1 MAVVASGTELQMTP
15 PSDLQLYDRIGPGY
29 AQRRRA
35 DPRLAQSIGAALGDA
50 RTVLNVGAGAGSYE
64 PVDRWTIAAEPSRTM
79 IHQRPPGSGPVVQAR
94 AEALPFA
101 SRSFDAALAVL
112 AVHHWSDWRLGVS
125 EMLRVSRDRV
135 VLLTWDPD
143 GPGFWLVA
151 DYFPEVLAAD
161 RARFPRMGELEEAM
175 GDLEVIPVPIPHDC
189 TDGFMGAFWRRPSA
203 YLDPDVRGAMSSLAT
218 GASPAALARLADDL
232 ATGTWHQRYASYLD
246 ATELDLGYRL
256 VIGKA
261 LPLGARAG
269 EG

>member
-1 MAVVASGTELQMTP
+1 MTP
-15 PSDLQLYDRIGPGY
+15 PSDLRLYERIGSGY

-35 DPRLAQSIGAALGDA
+35 DPRLAQSIAAALGDA

-64 PVDRWTIAAEPSRTM
+64 PVDRSTMAVEPARIM
-79 IHQRPPGSGPVVQAR
+79 IGQRPLGSGPVVRAR

-101 SRSFDAALAVL
+101 ARSFDAALAVL
-112 AVHHWSDWRLGVS
+112 AVHHWSDWRRGVS

-151 DYFPEVLAAD
+151 DYFPDVLAAD
-161 RARFPRMGELEEAM
+161 RARFPRLAELEEVM
-175 GDLEVIPVPIPHDC
+175 GGLEVIPVPIPHDC

-203 YLDPDVRGAMSSLAT
+203 YLEPDVRGAMSSLAT
-218 GASPAALARLADDL
+218 GASPAVLGRLADDL
-232 ATGTWHQRYASYLD
+232 VTGKWHERYASYLD
-246 ATELDLGYRL
+246 VTELDLGYRL